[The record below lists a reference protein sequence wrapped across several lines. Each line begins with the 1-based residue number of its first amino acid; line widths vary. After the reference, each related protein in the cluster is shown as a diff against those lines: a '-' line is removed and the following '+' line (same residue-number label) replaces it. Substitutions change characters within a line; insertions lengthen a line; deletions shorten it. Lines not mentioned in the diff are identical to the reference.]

1 MMVVALSDESQRFLL
16 DLARESIAR
25 KLAGDDIPSRAPSD
39 PGVCTRCGAFV
50 TLKDAGML
58 RGCIGRLESPQP
70 LWETVAEMAQAAA
83 FDDPRFPAV
92 TRDELDGLSIEISV
106 LTPFERL
113 EDPRSVVVGKH
124 GLLVE
129 RGFRRGVLLP
139 QVAVEQGWTR
149 EEFLAYVCR
158 KASLPPDAW
167 KDPGTA
173 LYVFSALVITE

>member
-1 MMVVALSDESQRFLL
+1 MVDALSDESRRFLL

-25 KLAGDDIPSRAPSD
+25 KLAGDDIPRRKPNDPVVCAP
-39 PGVCTRCGAFV
+39 CGAFV
-50 TLKDAGML
+50 TLKDAGTL

-92 TRDELDGLSIEISV
+92 TREELDGLSIEISV

-113 EDPRSVVVGKH
+113 QDPQSVVVGKH

-139 QVAVEQGWTR
+139 QVAVEQGWNR

-158 KASLPPDAW
+158 KASLTPDAW
-167 KDPGTA
+167 KDPDTA